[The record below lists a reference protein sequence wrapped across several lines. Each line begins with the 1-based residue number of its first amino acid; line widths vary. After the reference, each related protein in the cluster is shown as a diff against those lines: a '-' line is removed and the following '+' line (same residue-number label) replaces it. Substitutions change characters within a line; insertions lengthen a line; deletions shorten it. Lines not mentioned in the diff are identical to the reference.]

1 VSTNGGQSYTPLTA
15 AQLPKFSQCAG
26 NPLYERA
33 SDPWVS
39 FSPAGTAHQISLS
52 FNDTANLGCRSR
64 VGRPTRGRHA

>member
-33 SDPWVS
+33 SD
-39 FSPAGTAHQISLS
+39 
-52 FNDTANLGCRSR
+52 
-64 VGRPTRGRHA
+64 RG